1 MKQKFPD
8 KIVVTWECPER
19 DEAFMVVSEKIQ
31 DVAVVGE
38 KIKAAIYKLEC
49 VTEVTCEVKAT

>member
-8 KIVVTWECPER
+8 TIVVTWENPER

-31 DVAVVGE
+31 DVAVVG
-38 KIKAAIYKLEC
+38 
-49 VTEVTCEVKAT
+49 